1 MKKLIMVL
9 FGLSAVGLIFLNITN
24 AKTKSDLFIMA
35 SILEEENV
43 DIDQWT
49 LHGRE
54 PLESSQKEEKL
65 SSLMSQY
72 PDWNWIKSGEQ
83 ENWEAT
89 GVFTNEWGITETI
102 SILSSEGH
110 SYLMY
115 EVNGNGWNQEIKDS
129 LQNVTFPKI
138 NEVFHEK
145 AMIFACIYSEIDG
158 NMYES
163 VSTHASKFLQAFQ
176 AEEIETLRE
185 DNFVSATA
193 YSPLFSESI
202 KGHTER
208 INLQLGL
215 RNQGLGGKTTLV
227 VGTPIITIEY

>member
-1 MKKLIMVL
+1 MVL
-9 FGLSAVGLIFLNITN
+9 FSLTAVGFIFLNISN

-35 SILEEENV
+35 SILEEEDV
-43 DIDQWT
+43 DIDKWT

-65 SSLMSQY
+65 NSLMNQY
-72 PDWNWIKSGEQ
+72 PNWEWVKSGGQ
-83 ENWEAT
+83 ENGEAT
-89 GVFTNEWGITETI
+89 GAYTNRLGITETI

-115 EVNGNGWNQEIKDS
+115 EVSGEGWNQEIKDS
-129 LQNVTFPKI
+129 LQNVIFPKI
-138 NEVFHEK
+138 SE
-145 AMIFACIYSEIDG
+145 IFADKAIVFSCIYSELDG
-158 NMYES
+158 NMNES
-163 VSTHASKFLQAFQ
+163 LFTHSNKFLQAFQ

-185 DNFVSATA
+185 DNFVSTTA
-193 YSPLFSESI
+193 NSPLFSESI
-202 KGHTER
+202 KGHTEKM
-208 INLQLGL
+208 NLQLGL